1 MERKKCLLRE
11 STMRINGIDTFIY
24 EHRLV
29 KADDLKLASL
39 AIPNLSGGMFGF
51 PKEVGSKILVNTV
64 LEYNDH

>member
-1 MERKKCLLRE
+1 
-11 STMRINGIDTFIY
+11 MRII
-24 EHRLV
+24 RLV
-29 KADDLKLASL
+29 KADDLKIASL